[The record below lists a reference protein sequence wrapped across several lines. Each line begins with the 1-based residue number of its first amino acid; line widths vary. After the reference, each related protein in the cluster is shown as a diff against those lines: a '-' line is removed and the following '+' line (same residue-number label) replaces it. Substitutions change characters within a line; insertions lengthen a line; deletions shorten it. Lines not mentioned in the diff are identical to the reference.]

1 MVGST
6 AMQCNFA
13 IVQQVTIESIDDRN
27 VSFTTRASGPSGCAD
42 QNLRK
47 TFTVP
52 LAEVYARPIAGALPP
67 VEMIPGATGNLYL
80 SRNGWQI
87 VSDGGFKIHGC
98 GQALFKFPECGAIA
112 TPPLTRLTVIPTSII
127 VRGHLPDET
136 TFFDIELA
144 GPDAAESQDIVWNG
158 ADYIELHLTARGARR
173 MGRGSHAQTVKLWP
187 TKIRIKG
194 SPAIDQ
200 AVLGEIDVLD
210 PEMAACNQHIE
221 FGRRGAP
228 VTLRL
233 TQDGVNAFHVTP
245 QAVLESSSTAV
256 SDAPS
261 NKADVAASPSGHG
274 TGHHL
279 PRVTRGRSPG

>member
-13 IVQQVTIESIDDRN
+13 IVQQVTIESVDDRN
-27 VSFTTRASGPSGCAD
+27 VSFTTRGSGPSGSAD

-52 LAEVYARPIAGALPP
+52 LAEVYVRPIDGAPAP

-80 SRNGWQI
+80 SRVGWQTT
-87 VSDGGFKIHGC
+87 SADGFRLFGC
-98 GQALFKFPECGAIA
+98 AQAIFKFPVCGAIT

-127 VRGHLPDET
+127 VRGHLRDDT
-136 TFFDIELA
+136 AFFDIELS

-158 ADYIELHLTARGARR
+158 VDYIDLHLTARGARR
-173 MGRGSHAQTVKLWP
+173 MGRGAHAQPVKLWP
-187 TKIRIKG
+187 TKIRVKG

-200 AVLGEIDVLD
+200 AVIGAVDVLD
-210 PEMAACNQHIE
+210 HEMAACTQHIA
-221 FGRRGAP
+221 FAKRGAP

-245 QAVLESSSTAV
+245 QAVLEASSSA
-256 SDAPS
+256 
-261 NKADVAASPSGHG
+261 ADVASVAIEPPHPG
-274 TGHHL
+274 TTG
-279 PRVTRGRSPG
+279 VTRRRSPE

>member
-27 VSFTTRASGPSGCAD
+27 VSFTTRACASCGSVD
-42 QNLRK
+42 LNLRK

-52 LAEVYARPIAGALPP
+52 LAEVYARPIAGALPA

-80 SRNGWQI
+80 SRDGWQI
-87 VSDGGFKIHGC
+87 TSADGFKIYGC
-98 GQALFKFPECGAIA
+98 GQAIFKFPECGAIA
-112 TPPLTRLTVIPTSII
+112 TPPLTRLTMVPTSII
-127 VRGHLPDET
+127 VRGHLSDDT
-136 TFFDIELA
+136 TFFDIELS

-158 ADYIELHLTARGARR
+158 VDYIDLHLTARGARR
-173 MGRGSHAQTVKLWP
+173 MGQGAHAQTVKLWP

-200 AVLGEIDVLD
+200 AVLGEVDVLD
-210 PEMAACNQHIE
+210 NEMAACMQHIE
-221 FGRRGAP
+221 LTRRGAP

-245 QAVLESSSTAV
+245 QAVLEASSSAV
-256 SDAPS
+256 EVGAGP
-261 NKADVAASPSGHG
+261 SPSSHG
-274 TGHHL
+274 TGH
-279 PRVTRGRSPG
+279 PVVGVTRRRSPE